1 MPAVTARSAAAKALI
16 RSCDGVLGTH
26 NRAAAAA
33 GAGRSRDATLC
44 RPTSALLAAAGFA
57 DVELAHYRM
66 RSLFVP
72 VNAQIAGVATA

>member
-1 MPAVTARSAAAKALI
+1 VTGFSAPTTALL
-16 RSCDGVLGTH
+16 RRGWRWAFEGCD
-26 NRAAAAA
+26 
-33 GAGRSRDATLC
+33 LC